1 MVESELIAL
10 GEKVV
15 KRFKNENLTL
25 STAESCTGG
34 WLSKIITEIS
44 GASEIFMGGVCSY
57 SNDIKI
63 NVLGVK
69 EETLKTVLTTIN
81 SLYPTE
87 EKSRKCIATISMRCT
102 ISWTE
107 NQNIL

>member
-1 MVESELIAL
+1 MVENELIAL
-10 GEKVV
+10 GERVV
-15 KRFKNENLTL
+15 ERFKKEKLTL

-57 SNDIKI
+57 SNDIKM

-69 EETLKTVLTTIN
+69 EETLKAFGDV
-81 SLYPTE
+81 SE
-87 EKSRKCIATISMRCT
+87 
-102 ISWTE
+102 
-107 NQNIL
+107 